1 MALKRKSATTV
12 HSQPK
17 TKVAK
22 VKHGDKSSSKAL
34 KPEKAQKGR
43 QAESSSEEEEF
54 ERFESENDEFD
65 HEESGSEEEDQSVKG
80 EQDEEEEGEDE
91 SSEEEDDDDE
101 MQLDKENSTQQNGT
115 AKPKEVPA
123 HAAQRALAKERKL
136 QRPNAPKLHQA
147 KLIWESLRQR
157 NQSKADRQ
165 AQVDELFSVIKGDI
179 PALVFGH
186 SASRFVQAAMK
197 YGTVEQRMAI
207 AKELEGR
214 YVELA
219 KGKYG
224 KFLVGKI
231 LEYGYRTG

>member
-1 MALKRKSATTV
+1 MGLKRKSATTV
-12 HSQPK
+12 QSQPK
-17 TKVAK
+17 SKVSK
-22 VKHGDKSSSKAL
+22 VKQGDKSSSKAL
-34 KPEKAQKGR
+34 KPEKARKVR

-54 ERFESENDEFD
+54 EGFESENDGFD
-65 HEESGSEEEDQSVKG
+65 EESGSEEEDQSMEG
-80 EQDEEEEGEDE
+80 EEDEEEGEDE
-91 SSEEEDDDDE
+91 SIEEDDDE
-101 MQLDKENSTQQNGT
+101 MQLDEENSTNQNGT
-115 AKPKEVPA
+115 AKPKEVPV

-186 SASRFVQAAMK
+186 SASRFVQAAIK
-197 YGTVEQRMAI
+197 YGTAEQRMAI

-231 LEYGYRTG
+231 LEYGYRTS